1 MELFEQGKKDLMQV
15 NEIEILQ
22 KQKHEQV
29 FIGSRRKVPGHT
41 MFSFNTVTKEIKVA
55 PVKREVMIDYR
66 TRAPKYKTSILVEK
80 DCIYHKAL
88 NKKNFIKILKR
99 YGYTL

>member
-1 MELFEQGKKDLMQV
+1 M
-15 NEIEILQ
+15 LQ

-29 FIGSRRKVPGHT
+29 FIGSKRKVPGHT

-55 PVKREVMIDYR
+55 PVKQEVIFDYL
-66 TRAPKYKTSILVEK
+66 TRAPKYNTSILVEK
-80 DCIYHKAL
+80 DCIYYQAL